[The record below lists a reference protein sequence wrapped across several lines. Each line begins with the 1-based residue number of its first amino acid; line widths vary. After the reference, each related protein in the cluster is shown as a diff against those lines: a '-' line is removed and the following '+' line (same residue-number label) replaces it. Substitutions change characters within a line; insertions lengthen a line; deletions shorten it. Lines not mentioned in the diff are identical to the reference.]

1 MKNTLI
7 ILLILPLFAISQNK
21 KVHQEKSNVEFLID
35 STKVDMDKI
44 YLSNS
49 NIKNVNVVKEGNG
62 KVFIELKENV
72 TLETLS
78 EIDYKS
84 INLIDNKVFII
95 DNKLIKKPS
104 EIKIDTT
111 DIGDLEII
119 KSSEFENQK
128 SSFSIIRIITKS
140 EPKRIENAKKGKIMI
155 KGTEL
160 TLNVLRKQKNV
171 NTF

>member
-1 MKNTLI
+1 M
-7 ILLILPLFAISQNK
+7 
-21 KVHQEKSNVEFLID
+21 HQEKSNVEFLID

-44 YLSNS
+44 YLSNW

-119 KSSEFENQK
+119 KSSEFENQT
-128 SSFSIIRIITKS
+128 SSFSIIKIITNN
-140 EPKRIENAKKGKIMI
+140 ELKRIENAK
-155 KGTEL
+155 
-160 TLNVLRKQKNV
+160 RKN
-171 NTF
+171 ND

>member
-7 ILLILPLFAISQNK
+7 ILLILPLIAISQNK

-104 EIKIDTT
+104 EIKIDSTE
-111 DIGDLEII
+111 IGDLEII
-119 KSSEFENQK
+119 ESSKFENQT

-140 EPKRIENAKKGKIMI
+140 ELKRIENAKKGKIMI
-155 KGTEL
+155 KGT
-160 TLNVLRKQKNV
+160 N
-171 NTF
+171 

>member
-35 STKVDMDKI
+35 STKVNMDKI

-62 KVFIELKENV
+62 KVFIELKEKV

-78 EIDYKS
+78 EIDYKN

-104 EIKIDTT
+104 EIKIDSTY
-111 DIGDLEII
+111 IGDLEII
-119 KSSEFENQK
+119 KSSEFENQT
-128 SSFSIIRIITKS
+128 SSFSIIRIL
-140 EPKRIENAKKGKIMI
+140 KK
-155 KGTEL
+155 
-160 TLNVLRKQKNV
+160 V
-171 NTF
+171 N

>member
-21 KVHQEKSNVEFLID
+21 KVHQEKSNIEFLID

-78 EIDYKS
+78 KIDYKN

-95 DNKLIKKPS
+95 DNKLIKTPS
-104 EIKIDTT
+104 EIKIHST
-111 DIGDLEII
+111 DILDLEII
-119 KSSEFENQK
+119 KRSEF
-128 SSFSIIRIITKS
+128 
-140 EPKRIENAKKGKIMI
+140 
-155 KGTEL
+155 
-160 TLNVLRKQKNV
+160 
-171 NTF
+171 

>member
-21 KVHQEKSNVEFLID
+21 KVHQEKSNIEFLID

-78 EIDYKS
+78 KIDYKN

-104 EIKIDTT
+104 EIKIDSTE
-111 DIGDLEII
+111 IGDLEII
-119 KSSEFENQK
+119 KSSEFENQT

-140 EPKRIENAKKGKIMI
+140 ELKRIENAKKRKIMI

-160 TLNVLRKQKNV
+160 TLNK
-171 NTF
+171 